1 MSMRI
6 RLFKSFIIPLILP
19 AVVLAE
25 AALNIQVTGL
35 FRDQAV
41 VEIDTNQRILK
52 VGETSP
58 EGVTLI
64 SANSQQAV
72 LEIDGKQ
79 QTFVLGGQIGGVFSP
94 PPAQP
99 RVSLWPSDG
108 MYLTNGS
115 INGYGV
121 DFLVDT
127 GASAVA
133 INAATAK
140 RLGIDYLNAPK
151 IGVRTAS
158 GTDVGYQVN
167 LDSVQLGDIIRFNV
181 MAIVIDGPEPQ
192 RALLGMSFLRDLDL
206 QRRGERLDL
215 IQKF

>member
-41 VEIDTNQRILK
+41 VEIDANQRILK

-72 LEIDGKQ
+72 L
-79 QTFVLGGQIGGVFSP
+79 
-94 PPAQP
+94 
-99 RVSLWPSDG
+99 
-108 MYLTNGS
+108 
-115 INGYGV
+115 
-121 DFLVDT
+121 
-127 GASAVA
+127 
-133 INAATAK
+133 
-140 RLGIDYLNAPK
+140 
-151 IGVRTAS
+151 
-158 GTDVGYQVN
+158 
-167 LDSVQLGDIIRFNV
+167 
-181 MAIVIDGPEPQ
+181 
-192 RALLGMSFLRDLDL
+192 
-206 QRRGERLDL
+206 
-215 IQKF
+215 